1 MIFGGNRPRTHVA
14 ELNGGSTRFQSY
26 NTGFWLES
34 DAIQACKDAGLY
46 KSEEDACRIRVDGEP
61 MRQHFM

>member
-1 MIFGGNRPRTHVA
+1 MILGHNKPRTHVA

-34 DAIQACKDAGLY
+34 DAIQACKNAGLY
-46 KSEEDACRIRVDGEP
+46 RSADDASRIRIDGIP
-61 MRQHFM
+61 VRWHIT